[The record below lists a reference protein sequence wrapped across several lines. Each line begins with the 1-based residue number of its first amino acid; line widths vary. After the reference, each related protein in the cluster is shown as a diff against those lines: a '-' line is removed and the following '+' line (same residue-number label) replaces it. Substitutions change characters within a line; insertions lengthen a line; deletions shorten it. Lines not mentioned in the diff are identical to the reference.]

1 MAVSSMTGFAR
12 TEGQIDGFGWVWE
25 LRSVNSKSFDLRL
38 RFPPGWDSLEAVC
51 RTEIAEILKRG
62 SINGTLTVTEPA
74 RPATMKVNEAVLSQL
89 VTLIQSLEGV
99 IESTPPT
106 LDGILALRGVIE
118 ITESEIT
125 PEQREFRQAAVRAGF
140 VAALEGLA
148 ASRLAEGDRT
158 VAVLVVRLNEI
169 ALYVAEAETAA
180 ASVPDQLRARF
191 ERQIATLLGSTP
203 PVSEERLAQEVAL
216 LIARADIREELDR
229 LHAHLQAARDLL
241 SEGANIGRRFDFLC
255 QEFNREANT
264 LCSKSADIALT
275 RAGIA
280 LKAAIEQL
288 REQVQNIE

>member
-38 RFPPGWDSLEAVC
+38 RLPPGWDSLEAVC

-62 SINGTLTVTEPA
+62 SISGTLTVTEPA

-140 VAALEGLA
+140 VAALDALA

-158 VAVLVVRLNEI
+158 VAILVARLNEI

-191 ERQIATLLGSTP
+191 ERQIATLLGATP

-229 LHAHLQAARDLL
+229 LHAHLQAAQDLL